1 MEKFEG
7 VLRVEWCNEESR
19 SEGQFAFLEVAGS
32 EQPLKVCRAEESSFE
47 QEGFEAYRDCRVE
60 IEGTMSHGCLVV
72 EQIRPI
78 PEPVEEPTDETT
90 EEPTEEP
97 ELAEEP
103 EPAEEPTHEA

>member
-19 SEGQFAFLEVAGS
+19 SEGQYAFLEVPDS
-32 EQPLKVCRAEESSFE
+32 EQSLKVCRAEESSFE
-47 QEGFEAYRDCRVE
+47 QEGFEAYRDHRVE
-60 IEGTMSHGCLVV
+60 IEGKMSHGWLVV

-78 PEPVEEPTDETT
+78 PEPVEEPV
-90 EEPTEEP
+90 EEPTP
-97 ELAEEP
+97 EP